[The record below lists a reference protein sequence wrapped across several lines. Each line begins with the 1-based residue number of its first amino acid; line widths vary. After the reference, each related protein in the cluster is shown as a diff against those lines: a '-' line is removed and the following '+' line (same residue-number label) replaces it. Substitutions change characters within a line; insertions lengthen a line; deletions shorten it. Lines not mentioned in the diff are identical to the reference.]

1 MPKLDLDAIEQVT
14 RTGYPSP
21 YREAMT
27 GRHYRRLSP
36 AGGLAR
42 IGASHVV
49 LAGRPG
55 DNEAA
60 LREAG
65 IDDFV
70 FAGCDALAA
79 LQRAHAKL

>member
-1 MPKLDLDAIEQVT
+1 MYATNAADAAKALH
-14 RTGYPSP
+14 
-21 YREAMT
+21 EA
-27 GRHYRRLSP
+27 
-36 AGGLAR
+36 
-42 IGASHVV
+42 GATHVV

-55 DNEAA
+55 DSEAA